1 MNKRTGALRAITTFV
16 ACVLALGLVVGLNG
30 CGKKNDEELIR
41 ASVSEVMDLFKNP
54 TKENLQGFIN
64 EDEMD
69 LSTLEE
75 YDIDIYE
82 FLGHS
87 FKHFDYTI
95 NDVTVDGD
103 TASANLTLTNTDL
116 GAVVED
122 VTNDITT
129 NIDDYSDVLSGE
141 NGQKEF
147 MKIFFNKIYEALDAS
162 EETVSTDATLRLN
175 KVDGEWEVDDSSL
188 DAVVSAMY
196 GGLEL

>member
-1 MNKRTGALRAITTFV
+1 MNKRMGALRAITTIV
-16 ACVLALGLVVGLNG
+16 SCVLALGLVVGLNG
-30 CGKKNDEELIR
+30 CGKNDEELIR

-54 TKENLQGFIN
+54 TKENLQGLIN
-64 EDEMD
+64 EDEVD

-87 FKHFDYTI
+87 FKNFDYTI

-116 GAVVED
+116 GAVVEE
-122 VTNDITT
+122 TTTEITE
-129 NIDDYSDVLSGE
+129 NIDDYADILNGE
-141 NGQKEF
+141 NGRKEF
-147 MKIFFNKIYEALDAS
+147 MKLFFNKIYEKLDAS
-162 EETVSTDATLRLN
+162 EETVSTDATLKLN
-175 KVDGEWEVDDSSL
+175 KVDGEWEVDESSM

>member
-1 MNKRTGALRAITTFV
+1 MGALRAITTIV
-16 ACVLALGLVVGLNG
+16 SCVLALGLVVGLNG
-30 CGKKNDEELIR
+30 CGKNDEELIR

-54 TKENLQGFIN
+54 TKENLQGFVN
-64 EDEMD
+64 EDEVD

-116 GAVVED
+116 GAVVEE
-122 VTNDITT
+122 TTTEITK
-129 NIDDYSDVLSGE
+129 NIDDYADVLNGE
-141 NGQKEF
+141 NGRKEF
-147 MKIFFNKIYEALDAS
+147 MKIFFNKIYEKLDTS
-162 EETVSTDATLRLN
+162 EETVSTDATLQLN
-175 KVDGEWEVDDSSL
+175 KVDGEWEVDDSSM

>member
-1 MNKRTGALRAITTFV
+1 MNKRMGALRAITTIV
-16 ACVLALGLVVGLNG
+16 SCVLALGLVVGLNG
-30 CGKKNDEELIR
+30 CGKNDEELIR

-64 EDEMD
+64 EDEID

-116 GAVVED
+116 GAVVKE
-122 VTNDITT
+122 TTTEITE
-129 NIDDYSDVLSGE
+129 NIDDYADVLNGE
-141 NGQKEF
+141 NGRKEF
-147 MKIFFNKIYEALDAS
+147 MKIFFNKIYEKLDAS
-162 EETVSTDATLRLN
+162 EETVSTDATLQLN
-175 KVDGEWEVDDSSL
+175 KVDGEWEVDDSSM

>member
-1 MNKRTGALRAITTFV
+1 MGALRAITAIV
-16 ACVLALGLVVGLNG
+16 SCVLALGLVVGLNG
-30 CGKKNDEELIR
+30 CGKNDEELIR

-64 EDEMD
+64 EDEID

-116 GAVVED
+116 GAVVEE
-122 VTNDITT
+122 TTTEITE
-129 NIDDYSDVLSGE
+129 NIDDYADVLNGE
-141 NGQKEF
+141 NGRKEF
-147 MKIFFNKIYEALDAS
+147 MKIFFNKIYEKLDAS
-162 EETVSTDATLRLN
+162 EETVSTDATLQLN
-175 KVDGEWEVDDSSL
+175 KVDGEWEVDDSSM

>member
-1 MNKRTGALRAITTFV
+1 MNKRMGALRAITTIV
-16 ACVLALGLVVGLNG
+16 SCVLALGLVVGLNG
-30 CGKKNDEELIR
+30 CGKNDEELIR

-64 EDEMD
+64 EDEID

-116 GAVVED
+116 GAVVEE
-122 VTNDITT
+122 TTTEITE
-129 NIDDYSDVLSGE
+129 NIDDYADVLNGE
-141 NGQKEF
+141 NGRKEF
-147 MKIFFNKIYEALDAS
+147 MKIFFNKIYEKLDAS
-162 EETVSTDATLRLN
+162 EETVSTDATLQLN
-175 KVDGEWEVDDSSL
+175 KVDGEWEVDDSSM

>member
-1 MNKRTGALRAITTFV
+1 MNKRMGALRAITTIV
-16 ACVLALGLVVGLNG
+16 SCVLALGLVVGLNG
-30 CGKKNDEELIR
+30 CGKNDEELIR

-64 EDEMD
+64 EDEVD

-116 GAVVED
+116 GAVVEE
-122 VTNDITT
+122 TTTEITE
-129 NIDDYSDVLSGE
+129 NIDDYADVLNGE
-141 NGQKEF
+141 NGRKEF
-147 MKIFFNKIYEALDAS
+147 MKIFFNKIYEKLDAS
-162 EETVSTDATLRLN
+162 EETVSTDATLQLN
-175 KVDGEWEVDDSSL
+175 KVDGEWEVDDSSM

-196 GGLEL
+196 GGLDL

>member
-1 MNKRTGALRAITTFV
+1 MNKRMGVLRAITTIV
-16 ACVLALGLVVGLNG
+16 SCVLALGLVVGLNG
-30 CGKKNDEELIR
+30 CGKNDEELIR

-54 TKENLQGFIN
+54 TKENLQGFVN
-64 EDEMD
+64 EDEVD

-103 TASANLTLTNTDL
+103 TATASLTLTNTDL
-116 GAVVED
+116 GAVVEE
-122 VTNDITT
+122 TTTEITE
-129 NIDDYSDVLSGE
+129 NIDDYADVLNGE
-141 NGQKEF
+141 NGRKEF
-147 MKIFFNKIYEALDAS
+147 MKIFFNKIYEKLDAS
-162 EETVSTDATLRLN
+162 EETVSTDATLQLN
-175 KVDGEWEVDDSSL
+175 KVDGEWEVDDSSM

>member
-1 MNKRTGALRAITTFV
+1 MNKRMGALRAITTIV
-16 ACVLALGLVVGLNG
+16 SCVLALGLVVGLNG
-30 CGKKNDEELIR
+30 CGKNDEELIR

-54 TKENLQGFIN
+54 TKENLQGFVN
-64 EDEMD
+64 EDEVD

-103 TASANLTLTNTDL
+103 TATASLTLTNTDL
-116 GAVVED
+116 GAVVEE
-122 VTNDITT
+122 TTTEITE
-129 NIDDYSDVLSGE
+129 NIDDYADVLNGE
-141 NGQKEF
+141 NGRKEF
-147 MKIFFNKIYEALDAS
+147 MKIFFNKIYEKLDAS
-162 EETVSTDATLRLN
+162 EETVSTDATLQLN
-175 KVDGEWEVDDSSL
+175 KVDGEWEVDDSSM

>member
-1 MNKRTGALRAITTFV
+1 MNKRMGALRAITTIV
-16 ACVLALGLVVGLNG
+16 SCVLALGLVVGLNG
-30 CGKKNDEELIR
+30 CGKNDEELIR

-64 EDEMD
+64 EDEID

-116 GAVVED
+116 GAVVEE
-122 VTNDITT
+122 TTTEITE
-129 NIDDYSDVLSGE
+129 NIDDYADILNGE
-141 NGQKEF
+141 NGRKEF
-147 MKIFFNKIYEALDAS
+147 MKLFFDKIYEKLDAS
-162 EETVSTDATLRLN
+162 EETVSTDATLQLN
-175 KVDGEWEVDDSSL
+175 KVDGEWEVDESSM

>member
-1 MNKRTGALRAITTFV
+1 MNKRMGALRAITTIV
-16 ACVLALGLVVGLNG
+16 SCVLALGLVVGLNG
-30 CGKKNDEELIR
+30 CGKNDEELIR

-54 TKENLQGFIN
+54 TKENLQGLIN
-64 EDEMD
+64 EDEVD

-87 FKHFDYTI
+87 FKNFDYTI

-103 TASANLTLTNTDL
+103 TANANLTLTNTDL
-116 GAVVED
+116 GAVVEE
-122 VTNDITT
+122 TTTEITE
-129 NIDDYSDVLSGE
+129 NIDDYADILNGE
-141 NGQKEF
+141 NGRKEF
-147 MKIFFNKIYEALDAS
+147 MKLFFNKIYEKLDAS
-162 EETVSTDATLRLN
+162 EETVSTDATLKLN
-175 KVDGEWEVDDSSL
+175 KVDGEWEVDDSSM

>member
-1 MNKRTGALRAITTFV
+1 MNKRMGALRAITTIV
-16 ACVLALGLVVGLNG
+16 SCVLALGLVVGLNG
-30 CGKKNDEELIR
+30 CGKNDEELIR

-64 EDEMD
+64 EDEID

-103 TASANLTLTNTDL
+103 KASANLMLTNTDL
-116 GAVVED
+116 GAVVEE
-122 VTNDITT
+122 TTTEITE
-129 NIDDYSDVLSGE
+129 NIDDYADVLNGE
-141 NGQKEF
+141 NGRKEF
-147 MKIFFNKIYEALDAS
+147 MKIFFNKIYEKLDAS
-162 EETVSTDATLRLN
+162 EETVSTDATLQLN
-175 KVDGEWEVDDSSL
+175 KVDGEWEVDDSSM

>member
-1 MNKRTGALRAITTFV
+1 L
-16 ACVLALGLVVGLNG
+16 
-30 CGKKNDEELIR
+30 NDEELIR

-54 TKENLQGFIN
+54 TKENLRGLIN
-64 EDEMD
+64 EDEVD

-103 TASANLTLTNTDL
+103 TATASLTLTNTDL
-116 GAVVED
+116 GAVVEE
-122 VTNDITT
+122 TTTEITE
-129 NIDDYSDVLSGE
+129 NIDDYADILNGE
-141 NGQKEF
+141 NGRKEF
-147 MKIFFNKIYEALDAS
+147 MKLFFDKIYEKLDAS
-162 EETVSTDATLRLN
+162 EETVSTDATLQLN
-175 KVDGEWEVDDSSL
+175 KVDGEWEVDDSSM

>member
-1 MNKRTGALRAITTFV
+1 MNKRMGALRAITTIV
-16 ACVLALGLVVGLNG
+16 SCVLALGLVVGLNG
-30 CGKKNDEELIR
+30 CGKNDEELIR

-64 EDEMD
+64 EDEID

-116 GAVVED
+116 GAVVKE
-122 VTNDITT
+122 TTTEITE
-129 NIDDYSDVLSGE
+129 NIDDYADVLNGE
-141 NGQKEF
+141 NGRKEF
-147 MKIFFNKIYEALDAS
+147 MKLFFNKIYEKLDAS
-162 EETVSTDATLRLN
+162 EETVSTDATLKLN
-175 KVDGEWEVDDSSL
+175 KVDGEWEVDDSSM

>member
-1 MNKRTGALRAITTFV
+1 MNKRMGALRAITTIV
-16 ACVLALGLVVGLNG
+16 SCVLALGLVVGLNG
-30 CGKKNDEELIR
+30 CGKNDEELIR

-64 EDEMD
+64 EDEID

-116 GAVVED
+116 GAVVEE
-122 VTNDITT
+122 TTTEIT
-129 NIDDYSDVLSGE
+129 
-141 NGQKEF
+141 
-147 MKIFFNKIYEALDAS
+147 
-162 EETVSTDATLRLN
+162 
-175 KVDGEWEVDDSSL
+175 
-188 DAVVSAMY
+188 
-196 GGLEL
+196 

>member
-1 MNKRTGALRAITTFV
+1 MGALRAITTIV
-16 ACVLALGLVVGLNG
+16 SCVLALGLVVGLNG
-30 CGKKNDEELIR
+30 CGKNDEELIR

-64 EDEMD
+64 EDEID

-116 GAVVED
+116 GAVVEE
-122 VTNDITT
+122 TTTEITE
-129 NIDDYSDVLSGE
+129 NIDDYADVLNGE
-141 NGQKEF
+141 NGRKEF
-147 MKIFFNKIYEALDAS
+147 MKIFFNKIYEKLDAS
-162 EETVSTDATLRLN
+162 EETVSTDATLQLN
-175 KVDGEWEVDDSSL
+175 KVDGEWEVDDSSM

>member
-1 MNKRTGALRAITTFV
+1 MGALRAITTIV
-16 ACVLALGLVVGLNG
+16 SCVLALGLVVGLNG
-30 CGKKNDEELIR
+30 CGKNDEELIR

-54 TKENLQGFIN
+54 TKENLQGFVN
-64 EDEMD
+64 EDEVD

-103 TASANLTLTNTDL
+103 TATANLTLTNTDL
-116 GAVVED
+116 GAVVEE
-122 VTNDITT
+122 TTTEITE
-129 NIDDYSDVLSGE
+129 NIDDYADVLNGE
-141 NGQKEF
+141 NGRKEF
-147 MKIFFNKIYEALDAS
+147 MKIFFNKIYEKLDAS
-162 EETVSTDATLRLN
+162 EETVSTDATLQLN
-175 KVDGEWEVDDSSL
+175 KVDGEWEVDDSSM

>member
-1 MNKRTGALRAITTFV
+1 MNKRMGALRAITAIV
-16 ACVLALGLVVGLNG
+16 SCVLALGLVVGLNG
-30 CGKKNDEELIR
+30 CGKNDEELIR

-64 EDEMD
+64 EDEID

-116 GAVVED
+116 GAVVEE
-122 VTNDITT
+122 TTTEITE
-129 NIDDYSDVLSGE
+129 NIDDYADVLNGE
-141 NGQKEF
+141 NGRKEF
-147 MKIFFNKIYEALDAS
+147 MKIFFNKIYEKLDAS
-162 EETVSTDATLRLN
+162 EETVSTDATLQLN
-175 KVDGEWEVDDSSL
+175 KVDGEWEVDDSSM

>member
-1 MNKRTGALRAITTFV
+1 MNKRMGALRAITTIV
-16 ACVLALGLVVGLNG
+16 SCVLALGLVVGLNG
-30 CGKKNDEELIR
+30 CGKNDEELIR

-54 TKENLQGFIN
+54 TKENLQGLIN
-64 EDEMD
+64 EDEVD

-116 GAVVED
+116 GAVVEE
-122 VTNDITT
+122 TTTEITE
-129 NIDDYSDVLSGE
+129 NIDDYADVLNGE
-141 NGQKEF
+141 NGRKEF
-147 MKIFFNKIYEALDAS
+147 MKIFFNKIYEKLDAS
-162 EETVSTDATLRLN
+162 EETVSTDATLQLN
-175 KVDGEWEVDDSSL
+175 KVDGEWEVDDSSM